1 MEMFSST
8 ITCGATEVYRG
19 GHETDTYGPMGVF
32 LSISMISILKCDSL
46 YLSGCIVGHVVSIP
60 SFYFDTLR
68 QSDYIQTNWHNPS

>member
-1 MEMFSST
+1 
-8 ITCGATEVYRG
+8 
-19 GHETDTYGPMGVF
+19 
-32 LSISMISILKCDSL
+32 MISILKCDSL